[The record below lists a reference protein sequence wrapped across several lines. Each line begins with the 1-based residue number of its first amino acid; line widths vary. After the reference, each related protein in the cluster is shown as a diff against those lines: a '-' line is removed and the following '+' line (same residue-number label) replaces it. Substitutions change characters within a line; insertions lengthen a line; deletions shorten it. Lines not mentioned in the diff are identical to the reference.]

1 MDAAPVL
8 NPALDMDRMV
18 SAFTR
23 DGRVHMPDIL
33 TADSAARV
41 HLCLEQETDFALL
54 TPDGSDQAQAWR
66 VATFGAQKQ
75 AELMTGVYARAGD
88 RFQYLY
94 DAHCLSKDG
103 ESYPHPAHY
112 LSAVTSFLNSQPF
125 LDMARRV
132 TGNDTIAFADAQ
144 ATRYRPGHF
153 LSQHDDANVPGR
165 VAAYVLN
172 MTPHWRP
179 DWGGALLFLDSHG
192 HVAQGYAPAFNALN
206 ILSVPQPHL
215 VSFVSPF
222 AGAARYSIT
231 GWFRSH

>member
-8 NPALDMDRMV
+8 NPALDVDRMA
-18 SAFTR
+18 SAFVR
-23 DGRVHMPDIL
+23 DGRLHIPDIL
-33 TADSAARV
+33 TTDSAERV
-41 HLCLEQETDFALL
+41 HRCLEQDTDFSLL

-66 VATFGAQKQ
+66 VATLGAQKQ
-75 AELMTGVYARAGD
+75 AELMTNVYARAGNA
-88 RFQYLY
+88 FQYLY

-103 ESYPHPAHY
+103 EAYPHAAHY
-112 LSAVTSFLNSQPF
+112 LCAVTGFLNSRPF
-125 LDMARRV
+125 LDLGRRI
-132 TGNDTIAFADAQ
+132 TGIDAIAFTDAQ
-144 ATRYRPGHF
+144 ATRYRAGHF

-179 DWGGALLFLDSHG
+179 DWGGTLLFLDGRG
-192 HVAQGYAPAFNALN
+192 HVTQGYAPAFNALN